1 MNTNKLFT
9 LIALLAL
16 MLAAQACGSGQ
27 PAVDAPAPA
36 APEAAAEV
44 EPAAPEAP
52 AAQPSQ
58 PKVETEFPMP
68 ADAANIMDLGNSA
81 YNFQTS
87 MSQDEAVAFYRD
99 TFKAQGLTER
109 EITTTIT
116 EGVFSIVFDGHA
128 SGKAI
133 AVQGV
138 DLGEGVLNINIRF
151 EDI

>member
-9 LIALLAL
+9 LIALLTL

-27 PAVDAPAPA
+27 SVADAPVPA
-36 APEAAAEV
+36 ASEAAAEV
-44 EPAAPEAP
+44 EPAA
-52 AAQPSQ
+52 QPGQ
-58 PKVETEFPMP
+58 PNVESEFPMP
-68 ADAANIMDLGNSA
+68 DDAANIMDLGNSA

-99 TFKAQGLTER
+99 AFKAQGLTER

-138 DLGEGVLNINIRF
+138 DLGDGVLNINIRF